1 MIISRERRN
10 KRKKEKKK
18 KKKEVYLMKVHG
30 RRLEGK
36 RGAAETGS

>member
-10 KRKKEKKK
+10 KRKKEK

-36 RGAAETGS
+36 RGAEETGS